1 MQFYMYDFS
10 EYTGS
15 DLESNGLFG
24 EYANLD
30 DYWKENGQR
39 FPYIIK
45 MDERYIGFV
54 FVRIIDME
62 EKNYFSMAEFFIMR
76 KYRRK
81 GFGREVAEQVF
92 DLHRGQWEVYQMETN
107 TAAQAFWKRVILEY
121 TKGQVSE
128 RKENG
133 RIVQCFDSP

>member
-10 EYTGS
+10 EFTGA

-24 EYANLD
+24 GYTYLD
-30 DYWKENGQR
+30 DYWKEENHR

-45 MDERYIGFV
+45 MNERYIGFV
-54 FVRIIDME
+54 FVRIINTE
-62 EKNYFSMAEFFIMR
+62 GKNYFSIAEFFIMR

-81 GFGREVAEQVF
+81 GFGRVVAEQVF
-92 DLHRGQWEVYQMETN
+92 DLHKGQWEVYQMETN
-107 TAAQAFWKRVILEY
+107 KPAQAFWRRVILEY
-121 TKGQVSE
+121 SKGQFNE

-133 RIVQCFDSP
+133 RTIQCFDNY